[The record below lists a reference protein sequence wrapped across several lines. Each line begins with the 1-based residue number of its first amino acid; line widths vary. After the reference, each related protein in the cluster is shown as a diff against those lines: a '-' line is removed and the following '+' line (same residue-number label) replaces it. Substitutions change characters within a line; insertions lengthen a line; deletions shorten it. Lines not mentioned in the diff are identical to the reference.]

1 MKNISLLVLAGGMGS
16 RYKGQKQVDA
26 VSQQNESLMEFG
38 LYDAVKLGIKKVVFI
53 INDQFP
59 EKYKDHLVNVLK
71 RKGCSAY
78 FVEQTLTKYIPE
90 EYEEK
95 LASRE
100 KPLGTAHAVYCGK
113 DIIREPFITM
123 NADDFYGEESFNK
136 AVKAIQDNQID
147 PSNYGMLAFRLKN
160 TLSKNGSVS
169 RGVCQLENDNLLNVE
184 EFTSIEKHKNKIE
197 GLNEE
202 YERKMLDENAPVSMN
217 FWLLHP
223 SFFEL
228 AEKNLMEFLAH
239 TADLSTKEFYLP
251 GVIDHALQKEKIK
264 VKALPTSAQWFGLTY
279 GGDKEF
285 VSDQIE
291 KMKAAGKY
299 PEKLWE

>member
-38 LYDAVKLGIKKVVFI
+38 LYDAVKLGIRKVVFI

-95 LASRE
+95 LEGRE

-123 NADDFYGEESFNK
+123 NADDFYGAQSFEK
-136 AVKAIQDNQID
+136 AVHAIQDNQID
-147 PSNYGMLAFRLKN
+147 ENNYGMLAFRLKN

-169 RGVCQLENDNLLNVE
+169 RGICKLENDNLLNVE

-197 GLNEE
+197 GLNEK
-202 YERKMLDENAPVSMN
+202 YNQKAIAENAPVSMN

-228 AEKNLMEFLAH
+228 AEKNLIAFLEDN
-239 TADLSTKEFYLP
+239 ADLSTKEFYLP
-251 GVIDHALQKEKIK
+251 GVIDQALKEGRIK
-264 VKALPTSAQWFGLTY
+264 VKAFPTSAQWFGLTY

-285 VSDQIE
+285 VTDQIE
-291 KMKAAGKY
+291 QMKAAQEY
-299 PEKLWE
+299 PEKLWD